1 MNGQLM
7 ELWGHWLAN
16 AFRSQNQVD
25 MMQGWWLRV
34 LQDWSAFDGSNS
46 MFWGVPS
53 TQRQTSAAFD
63 GWHQLWDA
71 VFKMQ
76 QLYLQWM
83 QMVPQKKYDQ
93 LAEHAQELESK
104 VREQAKTI
112 DRLRDML
119 RETGGENNVVVAQL
133 QELIGQQSQQFKQMT
148 QSVSDYIKSSAQKV
162 SAKK

>member
-53 TQRQTSAAFD
+53 TQR
-63 GWHQLWDA
+63 
-71 VFKMQ
+71 
-76 QLYLQWM
+76 
-83 QMVPQKKYDQ
+83 
-93 LAEHAQELESK
+93 
-104 VREQAKTI
+104 
-112 DRLRDML
+112 
-119 RETGGENNVVVAQL
+119 
-133 QELIGQQSQQFKQMT
+133 
-148 QSVSDYIKSSAQKV
+148 
-162 SAKK
+162 